1 MKNRLKVILFYYI
14 FEIIVL
20 KNVDFEE
27 IILLCILG

>member
-14 FEIIVL
+14 LEIIVL